1 MSSDILLS
9 FSSGAEI
16 VDVIGKCVFQES
28 ELTTWDEEI
37 DSCGKTTNHETH
49 FFVYLENNCSETRL
63 ENTSYVAAGYCRE
76 GERTN
81 LKGQGLT

>member
-37 DSCGKTTNHETH
+37 DSCGKTTNHGTH
-49 FFVYLENNCSETRL
+49 FFVYPENNCSDTRL
-63 ENTSYVAAGYCRE
+63 ENTSYQAAGYCKGVKE
-76 GERTN
+76 GETN
-81 LKGQGLT
+81 KLKG